1 MMTEDKILLAA
12 RYVEGDMDEA
22 EKADFEMRMQN
33 DVELQQHL
41 KDYRHIHQSLKM
53 QLAPDQQD
61 LAFKES
67 LRHVGPTYFAT
78 PKVLTFKTSLKWLSG
93 VAAVL
98 IVGLLVWAPWRS
110 NLYDT
115 YNNDA
120 KMLVTERGAEKTTDL
135 DRAATFFNDKKY
147 KEAQNLLAKL
157 TLEQPGNAMV
167 SYYYGLTL
175 IETNTLNEGRS
186 TLTQVYNGESAFKYD
201 AAYAMAMSYLKEDK
215 KEECKAWLKKIPS
228 GTTHYQKATTL
239 LDKL

>member
-41 KDYRHIHQSLKM
+41 KDYRHIHQSLKI

-61 LAFKES
+61 LAFKKT
-67 LRHVGPTYFAT
+67 LRHTGPAYFET
-78 PKVLTFKTSLKWLSG
+78 PKVVTFKTSLKWLSG

-110 NLYDT
+110 NLYQT
-115 YNNDA
+115 YHSDA
-120 KMLVTERGAEKTTDL
+120 KMLVTERGAEKATDL

-147 KEAQNLLAKL
+147 KEAQDLLAKL
-157 TLEQPGNAMV
+157 TLQQPGNAMV

-175 IETNTLNEGRS
+175 IETNTLSEGRS

-215 KEECKAWLKKIPS
+215 KDECKAWLKKIPI
-228 GTTHYQKATTL
+228 GTTHYQKAATL

>member
-22 EKADFEMRMQN
+22 ENADFEMRMQN

-61 LAFKES
+61 LAFKET
-67 LRHVGPTYFAT
+67 LRQTGPAYFEM
-78 PKVLTFKTSLKWLSG
+78 PKVVSFKTNLKWLSG

-110 NLYDT
+110 NLYQT
-115 YNNDA
+115 YNNDT

-135 DRAATFFNDKKY
+135 DRAAAFFNDKKY
-147 KEAQNLLAKL
+147 KEAQDLLAKL
-157 TLEQPGNAMV
+157 TLQQPGNAMV

-175 IETNTLNEGRS
+175 IETNTLSEGRS

-215 KEECKAWLKKIPS
+215 KEDCKAWLKKIPS
-228 GTTHYQKATTL
+228 GTTHYQKAIAL
-239 LDKL
+239 LEKL